1 MNFNMLDNRK
11 DLTKNKFLG
20 NKLEIFQFSN
30 GYRGNM
36 DSVLIAASVAA
47 ESGQKV
53 LELGS
58 GNGVALCCLLYRISD
73 LEVFGIEID
82 KRAADLCRQNIIFN
96 KFKATILNSD
106 LTTNIRELQ
115 SVSFDHVFM
124 NPPYFKRN
132 SVKKSPTPSS
142 RQAKIETVSLSE
154 WFSVAKKRCKPKGK
168 VTIIQRIERLPEIIK
183 CLDGYFGQI
192 TVQPI
197 SSFKDTTPKTVIV
210 QATKSSSGA
219 FKLLAPKIVHKR
231 NLLTGKV
238 LYEDEFKKIL
248 GSGHPLR
255 LY

>member
-1 MNFNMLDNRK
+1 M
-11 DLTKNKFLG
+11 
-20 NKLEIFQFSN
+20 S
-30 GYRGNM
+30 
-36 DSVLIAASVAA
+36 A
-47 ESGQKV
+47 
-53 LELGS
+53 
-58 GNGVALCCLLYRISD
+58 
-73 LEVFGIEID
+73 
-82 KRAADLCRQNIIFN
+82 
-96 KFKATILNSD
+96 
-106 LTTNIRELQ
+106 
-115 SVSFDHVFM
+115 
-124 NPPYFKRN
+124 
-132 SVKKSPTPSS
+132 
-142 RQAKIETVSLSE
+142 